1 VNFLDPS
8 NVGSIPR
15 GSGAFSDVSI
25 WLEEAIFGHRLW
37 YRQTPWLIFLEFLGV
52 ADAFARKGAL
62 FAPTTPEETTPYDL
76 RFRTTL
82 RNVLFN
88 NDSLPRIA
96 AQKRDDP
103 SKWAE
108 WIDEMLK
115 AGAGPAGRLDEL
127 QRRFARFDDFAELVA
142 LVRQTAIEP
151 GSNRR
156 WSSRF
161 VFPFGVGALFSD
173 ATLQMKRD
181 YNVFGRTGELLY
193 LMLTRSSKADR
204 LKAHFEGFFDPAQ
217 PKNRLVALL
226 GSESDETPD
235 LSMKGEMFLP
245 YRQHPA
251 FERLAADWL
260 AVLDI
265 GLPDQDG
272 FAHLVPLASLHVM
285 LYQLET
291 AAAVAGTSRPTLVC
305 EMIAPKRE
313 LVRQRS
319 IASYYANDALSR
331 QALAAYQ
338 RDYVLAQMP
347 TEHDPDL
354 EPGEALDDARDFL
367 RRSFSYGP
375 KEEHFGSIED
385 LLAKFEQTG
394 EAKLDANCGLV
405 HSSFGRYIGLI
416 SRRGTNR
423 NRYAPTDALLKT
435 LVIARVPKR
444 LEFGKFLSEMFDQ
457 YGFVFGPIEAK
468 AALDPDSFDETTFER
483 NKERLEARLSSMGM
497 LKRLSDGCAYV
508 LNPFS
513 QAASR

>member
-1 VNFLDPS
+1 MNFLEPS
-8 NVGSIPR
+8 NVGALPR
-15 GSGAFSDVSI
+15 GSGAFADVSV

-37 YRQTPWLIFLEFLGV
+37 YRQTPWLVFLEFLGV
-52 ADAFARKGAL
+52 ADAFARRGAL
-62 FAPTTPEETTPYDL
+62 FAPTTPEETAPYDL
-76 RFRTTL
+76 RFRSTL

-88 NDSLPRIA
+88 NDALPRIA
-96 AQKRDDP
+96 AQRRDDP
-103 SKWAE
+103 SRWAE
-108 WIDEMLK
+108 WTEEMLK
-115 AGAGPAGRLDEL
+115 AGAGPAGCLDEL
-127 QRRFARFDDFAELVA
+127 QQRFARFDDFAELVA
-142 LVRQTAIEP
+142 LVRQTTIEP

-181 YNVFGRTGELLY
+181 YTVFGRTGELLY
-193 LMLTRSSKADR
+193 LMLTRSSYTDR
-204 LKAHFEGFFDPAQ
+204 LRQHFETFFDPDQA
-217 PKNRLVALL
+217 KNRLVALL
-226 GSESDETPD
+226 GSAADSTPD

-245 YRQHPA
+245 YRKHPA
-251 FERLAADWL
+251 FDRLAVDWL
-260 AVLDI
+260 AILDI

-272 FAHLVPLASLHVM
+272 FAHLVPLATLHIM

-291 AAAVAGTSRPTLVC
+291 AAAVAGVPRPSIVC

-331 QALAAYQ
+331 QAIATYQ
-338 RDYVLAQMP
+338 AEHVVGRMP
-347 TEHDPDL
+347 REHDA
-354 EPGEALDDARDFL
+354 EIESGEALDDARDFL
-367 RRSFSYGP
+367 RRSFSYAP
-375 KEEHFGSIED
+375 KEEHFDSIED
-385 LLAKFEQTG
+385 LLARFEQTA
-394 EAKLDANCGLV
+394 ETKLDANCGLV

-435 LVIARVPKR
+435 LVIARVAKR
-444 LEFGKFLSEMFDQ
+444 LEFGKFLSDMYVQ
-457 YGFVFGPIEAK
+457 YGFVFGPVEAK
-468 AALDPDSFDETTFER
+468 LALDPDSFDEATFER

-513 QAASR
+513 QAAAS

>member
-1 VNFLDPS
+1 MNFLDPS
-8 NVGSIPR
+8 NVGELPR
-15 GSGAFSDVSI
+15 GSGAFGDVSI

-52 ADAFARKGAL
+52 ADAFARKGSL

-76 RFRTTL
+76 RYRQTL
-82 RNVLFN
+82 RNVLYN
-88 NDSLPRIA
+88 NDAIARIA
-96 AQKRDDP
+96 SQQRDDHY
-103 SKWAE
+103 KWSA
-108 WIDEMLK
+108 WTDEMLK
-115 AGAGPAGRLDEL
+115 AGAGPVGRLEEL
-127 QRRFARFDDFAELVA
+127 RERFARFDDFAKLVA
-142 LVRQTAIEP
+142 LVRQTTIEP

-156 WSSRF
+156 WTSRF

-173 ATLQMKRD
+173 ATLQMRRD
-181 YNVFGRTGELLY
+181 YTVFGRAGEVLY
-193 LMLTRSSKADR
+193 LMLTRSSHADR
-204 LKAHFEGFFDPAQ
+204 LRTHFEGFLDPDQ

-226 GSESDETPD
+226 GSASDDVPD
-235 LSMKGEMFLP
+235 LAMKGEMFLP
-245 YRQHPA
+245 YRRHPT
-251 FERLAADWL
+251 FERLALDWL

-272 FAHLVPLASLHVM
+272 FAHLVPLATLHVM

-291 AAAVAGTSRPTLVC
+291 AAAVAGKARPSLVC

-331 QALAAYQ
+331 QAIATYHQ
-338 RDYVLAQMP
+338 DHVVKRMP
-347 TEHDPDL
+347 REHDPEL
-354 EPGEALDDARDFL
+354 EPDEALDDARDFL

-375 KEEHFGSIED
+375 KEEHFGSVED
-385 LLAKFEQTG
+385 LLAKFEQTA
-394 EAKLDANCGLV
+394 ESKLDANCGLV
-405 HSSFGRYIGLI
+405 HSSYGRYIGLI

-423 NRYAPTDALLKT
+423 NRYAPTDGLLKT

-444 LEFGKFLSEMFDQ
+444 VEFGKFLADMFEQ
-457 YGFVFGPIEAK
+457 YGLVFGPVEAK
-468 AALDPDSFDETTFER
+468 AALEEDSFDEATFER

-508 LNPFS
+508 LNPYS
-513 QAASR
+513 QATT

>member
-1 VNFLDPS
+1 MNFLDS
-8 NVGSIPR
+8 ENVGALPR
-15 GSGAFSDVSI
+15 GSGAFADVSI

-62 FAPTTPEETTPYDL
+62 FAPTSPEETTPYDL
-76 RFRTTL
+76 RFRPTL

-88 NDSLPRIA
+88 NDALPRIA

-103 SKWAE
+103 SKWAA
-108 WIDEMLK
+108 WTDEMLK
-115 AGAGPAGRLDEL
+115 AGAGPAGRLEEL

-173 ATLQMKRD
+173 ATLQMRRD
-181 YNVFGRTGELLY
+181 YTVFGRTGELLY
-193 LMLTRSSKADR
+193 LMLTRSSQSER
-204 LKAHFEGFFDPAQ
+204 LRRHFETFLDPEQ

-226 GSESDETPD
+226 GSASDDTPD
-235 LSMKGEMFLP
+235 LPMKGEMFLP
-245 YRQHPA
+245 YRKHPA
-251 FERLAADWL
+251 FERLASDWL

-272 FAHLVPLASLHVM
+272 FAHLVPLATLHVM

-291 AAAVAGTSRPTLVC
+291 AAAVAGAPRPTLVC

-338 RDYVLAQMP
+338 AVHVKDCMP
-347 TEHDPDL
+347 NEHDVEL
-354 EPGEALDDARDFL
+354 EPCEALDDARDFL

-375 KEEHFGSIED
+375 KEEHFGSIEE
-385 LLAKFEQTG
+385 LLAKFEQTA
-394 EAKLDANCGLV
+394 ESKLDANCGLV
-405 HSSFGRYIGLI
+405 HSAFGRYIGLI

-444 LEFGKFLSEMFDQ
+444 LEFGKFLAEMFEQ
-457 YGFVFGPIEAK
+457 YGFVFGPVEAK
-468 AALDPDSFDETTFER
+468 IALDTDSFDETTFER

-513 QAASR
+513 QATR